1 MYYLGKRN
9 MANDNLTKNPVCT
22 LLRSGSRRSEV
33 TLSNARSS
41 QVGGVRQV
49 IRPRKS
55 ESDKTDKAKPSE
67 EEVEEF
73 GEEKKEKPSTA
84 VVSGAKTGQ
93 WHETC
98 RDSQL
103 HINFVFV
110 YISLCLS
117 GESEAFPRAA
127 VQSYHEKPQPTH
139 EKAVNQK
146 PNIIQQPR
154 KC

>member
-1 MYYLGKRN
+1 M
-9 MANDNLTKNPVCT
+9 
-22 LLRSGSRRSEV
+22 
-33 TLSNARSS
+33 LSLP

-98 RDSQL
+98 CDSQL
-103 HINFVFV
+103 TSIVYLLELETMAHAKRRFV
-110 YISLCLS
+110 IRSRRR
-117 GESEAFPRAA
+117 P
-127 VQSYHEKPQPTH
+127 
-139 EKAVNQK
+139 
-146 PNIIQQPR
+146 
-154 KC
+154 

>member
-1 MYYLGKRN
+1 
-9 MANDNLTKNPVCT
+9 MADVEIDLKGGHAP
-22 LLRSGSRRSEV
+22 
-33 TLSNARSS
+33 A
-41 QVGGVRQV
+41 QKVGGVRQV

-84 VVSGAKTGQ
+84 VVSGAKTG
-93 WHETC
+93 
-98 RDSQL
+98 
-103 HINFVFV
+103 
-110 YISLCLS
+110 
-117 GESEAFPRAA
+117 ESEAFPRAA